1 MKSHAS
7 QTLCTS
13 AFIVRIG
20 SKVSEIGH
28 SRRQQVRRRSLS
40 ITEST
45 PTPGLSVSVVGS
57 GGDALVC
64 LSGRL
69 SIDSSPGVRDQ
80 LLAIL
85 DQESLPTLTIDLA
98 EVTYI
103 DVSGIA
109 TLVEALK
116 IARARKTTVR
126 LRGLH
131 DRPRYLLEV
140 TGLLHLFANDRPHDS
155 SASKVL

>member
-1 MKSHAS
+1 MP
-7 QTLCTS
+7 
-13 AFIVRIG
+13 
-20 SKVSEIGH
+20 
-28 SRRQQVRRRSLS
+28 

-45 PTPGLSVSVVGS
+45 TTNGLTISLIGS
-57 GGDALVC
+57 EGGTLVC
-64 LSGRL
+64 LSGRF
-69 SIDSSPGVRDQ
+69 SIDSSPDVRNR

-85 DQESLPTLTIDLA
+85 DRQSPPTLTIDLA
-98 EVTYI
+98 EVSYI

-116 IARARKTTVR
+116 IAHTRRTLLR

-140 TGLLHLFANDRPHDS
+140 TGLLRLFETNDPTNS
-155 SASKVL
+155 FSVSKVL

>member
-1 MKSHAS
+1 MPITEH
-7 QTLCTS
+7 TVTS
-13 AFIVRIG
+13 VLRVSTIG
-20 SKVSEIGH
+20 SE
-28 SRRQQVRRRSLS
+28 
-40 ITEST
+40 
-45 PTPGLSVSVVGS
+45 
-57 GGDALVC
+57 GDALVC

-85 DQESLPTLTIDLA
+85 DRESLPTLTIDLA

-103 DVSGIA
+103 DCSGLA

-116 IARARKTTVR
+116 IAHGHKTQLQ

-140 TGLLHLFANDRPHDS
+140 TGLLRLFETAGRTIDS
-155 SASKVL
+155 SVSTAL

>member
-1 MKSHAS
+1 LPITEH
-7 QTLCTS
+7 TVTS
-13 AFIVRIG
+13 VLRVSTIG
-20 SKVSEIGH
+20 SE
-28 SRRQQVRRRSLS
+28 
-40 ITEST
+40 
-45 PTPGLSVSVVGS
+45 
-57 GGDALVC
+57 GDALVC

-85 DQESLPTLTIDLA
+85 DRESLPTLTIDLA
-98 EVTYI
+98 ELSYI
-103 DVSGIA
+103 DCSGLA

-116 IARARKTTVR
+116 IAHSHKTLLR

-140 TGLLHLFANDRPHDS
+140 TGLLRLFETTGQTMDS
-155 SASKVL
+155 SVSTAL

>member
-1 MKSHAS
+1 MP
-7 QTLCTS
+7 
-13 AFIVRIG
+13 
-20 SKVSEIGH
+20 
-28 SRRQQVRRRSLS
+28 

-57 GGDALVC
+57 EGDALVC

-69 SIDSSPGVRDQ
+69 SIESSPGVRDQ

-85 DQESLPTLTIDLA
+85 DQEPSPILTIDLA
-98 EVTYI
+98 DVTYI
-103 DVSGIA
+103 DASGIA
-109 TLVEALK
+109 TLVETLK
-116 IARARKTTVR
+116 IARARKTALR

-140 TGLLHLFANDRPHDS
+140 TGLLRLFDTNGPTDGP
-155 SASKVL
+155 SASNVL

>member
-1 MKSHAS
+1 
-7 QTLCTS
+7 
-13 AFIVRIG
+13 
-20 SKVSEIGH
+20 
-28 SRRQQVRRRSLS
+28 LS

-57 GGDALVC
+57 EGDALVC

-103 DVSGIA
+103 DASGIA
-109 TLVEALK
+109 AGGGTQDRSRPQER
-116 IARARKTTVR
+116 IAAEGVAR
-126 LRGLH
+126 
-131 DRPRYLLEV
+131 PPA
-140 TGLLHLFANDRPHDS
+140 LFA
-155 SASKVL
+155 